1 MLIHP
6 ISLGLGAVAVLLA
19 WPVPIALA
27 RARWTLRRPV
37 IAMVCWQGIAVAGG
51 FSMIGALWSL
61 SRGAAVL
68 LALHLLL
75 NLGLTAVG
83 TSRQRRRHRQL
94 VELLSSPMPDRPN
107 TRLIENEAPV
117 AYCLPGAPRSV
128 TVLSDGLVRLL
139 SDDELAAVVAH
150 ERAHVTQHHHVVL
163 MAFKAWHTALPW
175 FPIASRA
182 EEAVA
187 LLVELLADDDARQVV
202 PDEVLASAVER
213 VAGTDASSVAPRLAR
228 LSRAGS

>member
-1 MLIHP
+1 MTDAVTKVLI
-6 ISLGLGAVAVLLA
+6 LGAVAVLLA
-19 WPVPIALA
+19 WPVPVALA
-27 RARWTLRRPV
+27 RARWAIRMPAA
-37 IAMVCWQGIAVAGG
+37 AMLCWQAVAVAGG
-51 FSMIGALWSL
+51 LSMIGALWFVSK
-61 SRGAAVL
+61 GAAAL

-94 VELLSSPMPDRPN
+94 VDLLSTPMPDRPGM
-107 TRLIENEAPV
+107 RLIENEAPV

-139 SDDELAAVVAH
+139 SEDELAAVVAH
-150 ERAHVTQHHHVVL
+150 ERAHVTQHHHIVL
-163 MAFKAWHTALPW
+163 MAFKAWRTALPW

-182 EEAVA
+182 EDAVA

-202 PDEVLASAVER
+202 PDSVLASAVIA
-213 VAGTDASSVAPRLAR
+213 VAGTDAAAVAPRVAR
-228 LSRAGS
+228 LGRA